1 MAGGYSVSPFDAKTF
16 VDSLPSRPGV
26 YRMLDGAGTVLYVGK
41 AGNLRSRVA
50 SYFRPDQLA
59 PKVAALVRGIRD
71 MEVTVTNS
79 ETEALLLEYN
89 LIKQHK
95 PRYNILLRDDKSFP
109 YLHFSAHEYPRL
121 GFHRGSRQV
130 PGQLFGPYPNARAAR
145 EIQHQLHKLFRLR
158 GCQDSF
164 FSNRTRPCL
173 EYQIRRCSG
182 PCVGLISRDDY
193 AEDLAAAT
201 MVLRG
206 KSAELAA
213 RIRPAME
220 QAATRLEF
228 ERAAVLRNQLAALA
242 EIQAQQ
248 VVSSTAQE
256 EADVVAVATAGA
268 DACVAVMFVRGGR
281 NLGTTHFF
289 PRAPLEEAT
298 DILSAFLSQYYLA
311 RAAPRE
317 IVTSA
322 PVPDAEALTTALSG
336 QAGHRVTVRHASRG
350 LRARW
355 VELAR
360 DNASTA
366 LGMRIAARASVAEQL
381 TSLADALGL
390 AQPPQRVECFDVS
403 HTRGEAAVAACVA
416 FGAEGP
422 LKQDYRRYNIA
433 GVVPGDDYGAL
444 RQALSRRFRREG
456 EGEGA
461 RPLPDL
467 LLLDG
472 GPVQV
477 EQAGELL
484 AEAGIELGAVVG
496 IAKGADRRAGQERL
510 FLLGRGAPLIL
521 RPDSK
526 ALHLIQRVRDE
537 AHRFAISGHRRSR
550 GKARRV
556 SVLEGIAGFGPA
568 RRRELLRHFGGLQ
581 GVMRAGIEDLTAV
594 KGLSRTLAEL
604 LYEQLHPGSR

>member
-1 MAGGYSVSPFDAKTF
+1 MSEFDAKAF
-16 VDSLPSRPGV
+16 VESLPSRPGV

-50 SYFRPDQLA
+50 SYFRPDQLH

-79 ETEALLLEYN
+79 ETEALILEFN
-89 LIKQHK
+89 LIKRHK

-182 PCVGLISRDDY
+182 PCVGLISREDY
-193 AEDLAAAT
+193 ADDVAAAA

-220 QAATRLEF
+220 QAANRLEF

-248 VVSSTAQE
+248 VVSSTADA
-256 EADVVAVATAGA
+256 EADVVAIATAGA
-268 DACVAVMFVRGGR
+268 EACVAVMFVRGGR
-281 NLGTTHFF
+281 NLGTTHYF
-289 PRAPLEEAT
+289 PRAPLEDPAG
-298 DILSAFLSQYYLA
+298 ILSGFLSQYYLA
-311 RAAPRE
+311 REAPPE
-317 IVTSA
+317 ILTSA
-322 PVPDAEALTTALSG
+322 PVPDAGVLAAALSER
-336 QAGHRVTVRHASRG
+336 AGRRVTVRHARRS
-350 LRARW
+350 LKARW

-360 DNASTA
+360 DNAATA
-366 LGMRIAARASVAEQL
+366 LAMRIAARASVAEQL
-381 TSLADALGL
+381 EVLAAALGL
-390 AQPPQRVECFDVS
+390 KRPPRRIECFDVS

-416 FGAEGP
+416 FGPEGA
-422 LKQDYRRYNIA
+422 LKQEYRRYNIA

-444 RQALSRRFRREG
+444 RQALSRRFRREPDG
-456 EGEGA
+456 EDA

-477 EQAGELL
+477 SQAGEVL
-484 AEAGIELGAVVG
+484 AESGIELAALVG
-496 IAKGADRRAGQERL
+496 IAKGAERRPGQERL
-510 FLLGRGAPLIL
+510 FLLGHKAPLIL
-521 RPDSK
+521 RADSK

-556 SVLEGIAGFGPA
+556 SPLEGVPGFGPA

-581 GVMRAGIEDLTAV
+581 GVMRAGVEDLMAV
-594 KGLSRTLAEL
+594 KGLSRKLAET
-604 LYEQLHPGSR
+604 LYGHLHQVSR